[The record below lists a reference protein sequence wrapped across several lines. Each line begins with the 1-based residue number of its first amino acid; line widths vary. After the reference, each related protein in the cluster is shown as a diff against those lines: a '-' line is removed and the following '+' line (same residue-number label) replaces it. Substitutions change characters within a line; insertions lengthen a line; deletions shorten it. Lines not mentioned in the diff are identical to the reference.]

1 MQNTSE
7 LYRSLLVSEHWK
19 ETKLAINNV
28 EYGEGEILSVST
40 DGGLFK
46 ELSIG
51 GTASRQIDLQILPQG
66 AIPKQAKIEVFVR
79 LTNGVEYSEWLPK
92 GVFFFSTRE
101 TNKSTGVMTVHG
113 YDAMLKTEQEWLDSS
128 YDGENW
134 PMPAKTAVAN
144 IAARIGVEVDER
156 TVLSDRF
163 PVQYP
168 VDGEGD
174 LTMRE
179 VLGRIAVANAGN
191 WIITDAGK
199 LLLVPLWS
207 IPTETN
213 YLVTEFGNT
222 ITIGGVKILV

>member
-1 MQNTSE
+1 MQSTSE
-7 LYRSLLVSEHWK
+7 LYKSLLGGAHWK
-19 ETKLAINNV
+19 ETKLVINGV
-28 EYGEGEILSVST
+28 EYGEDKILSVST
-40 DGGLFK
+40 DGGLYK

-66 AIPKQAKIEVFVR
+66 VIPKQAKIEVFVR

-101 TNKSTGVMTVHG
+101 TNKSTGIMTVHG
-113 YDAMLKTEQEWLDSS
+113 YDAMLKAERKWLDSS
-128 YDGENW
+128 YDSENW
-134 PMPAKTAVAN
+134 PMPAKTAVAD
-144 IAARIGVEVDER
+144 IAARIGVTVDER

-179 VLGRIAVANAGN
+179 ALGRIAVANAGN
-191 WIITDAGK
+191 WIVTDAGK
-199 LLLVPLWS
+199 LLLIPLWS
-207 IPTETN
+207 APAETS
-213 YLVTEFGNT
+213 YLVTEIGNA